1 MYLVNKTQRRDDH
14 FSQQVSR
21 SRLGLH
27 SIRNLTTSLDM
38 SDSSGASAPHHGH
51 EWVVI
56 VFNLLP
62 FFGGQFAPLFH
73 DAMAMALK
81 AYITQ
86 IVGPK
91 NIAQGLLV
99 TEADLAAGLLHGHLL
114 AYCRRRWRLTVLRYE
129 TDGKLS
135 GWQTQ
140 PADGGLDQPLKA
152 PSTQEAQAQWGWR
165 ICFTSNTVFAVVGL
179 MSLVSEVS

>member
-1 MYLVNKTQRRDDH
+1 M
-14 FSQQVSR
+14 
-21 SRLGLH
+21 
-27 SIRNLTTSLDM
+27 
-38 SDSSGASAPHHGH
+38 
-51 EWVVI
+51 I

-140 PADGGLDQPLKA
+140 PADGGLDQPLKS
-152 PSTQEAQAQWGWR
+152 PQHPRSPRRMG
-165 ICFTSNTVFAVVGL
+165 IGVN
-179 MSLVSEVS
+179 